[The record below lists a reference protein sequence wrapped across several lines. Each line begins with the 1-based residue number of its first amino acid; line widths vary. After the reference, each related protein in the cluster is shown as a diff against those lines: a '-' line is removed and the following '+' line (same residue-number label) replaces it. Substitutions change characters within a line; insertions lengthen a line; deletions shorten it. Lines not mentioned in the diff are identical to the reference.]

1 MLTLDK
7 ISAYTISSTLS
18 DDIWTIVSKWSVLA
32 KKTIGDQ
39 LIRSTDSIAA
49 NIAEGEGRFFK
60 KDKIKFFL
68 QARGSCFE
76 VIHWIEK
83 AHIRE
88 LISDSE
94 YQSIGDKLNQLPKE
108 INFLIKN
115 TDNNLKK

>member
-18 DDIWTIVSKWSVLA
+18 DEIWTIVNQWSILS

-39 LIRSTDSIAA
+39 LIRAADSIAA

-76 VIHWIEK
+76 VIHWVEK
-83 AHIRE
+83 ARVRE
-88 LISDSE
+88 LISDSQ
-94 YQSIGDKLNQLPKE
+94 YQLISNKLNKLPKE